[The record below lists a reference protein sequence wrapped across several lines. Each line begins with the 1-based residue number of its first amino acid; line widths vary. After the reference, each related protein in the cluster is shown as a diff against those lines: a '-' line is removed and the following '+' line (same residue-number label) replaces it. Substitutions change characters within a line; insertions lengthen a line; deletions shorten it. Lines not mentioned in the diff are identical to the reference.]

1 MSLFGGDSSGFGVG
15 DVLGTVGALAGLYG
29 LYDAYK
35 GGGSQ
40 SGSET
45 VRQEPAPRTADGQT
59 IWNAFMESLMG
70 TGNWNKVQEER
81 AAAAA
86 SPGTSILGN
95 LTSSINGGGN
105 SRGRTTM
112 NGSGDIGGYE
122 SALGDRSISLS
133 ALGGLWDTV
142 TRGVR
147 ALTGEL
153 LPYPARVYNAYNNL
167 STIDNMN
174 ATLDEIAS
182 ISPSS
187 VKSLGPGYDKYGID
201 PMTGLAINTFGYN
214 RNSGDGRRSTNR
226 ARDLDRSAGGTGAA
240 SDYDRGMRA

>member
-1 MSLFGGDSSGFGVG
+1 
-15 DVLGTVGALAGLYG
+15 
-29 LYDAYK
+29 
-35 GGGSQ
+35 
-40 SGSET
+40 
-45 VRQEPAPRTADGQT
+45 
-59 IWNAFMESLMG
+59 
-70 TGNWNKVQEER
+70 
-81 AAAAA
+81 
-86 SPGTSILGN
+86 
-95 LTSSINGGGN
+95 
-105 SRGRTTM
+105 M

-133 ALGGLWDTV
+133 ALGGLRNTV

-167 STIDNMN
+167 STIDDMN

-187 VKSLGPGYDKYGID
+187 VESLGPGYDKYGID

-214 RNSGDGRRSTNR
+214 GNSGDGRHSMNR

-240 SDYDRGMRA
+240 SDYDRGTRA